1 MTRRTTAHASRAL
14 PRRSFLGTALGAATL
29 RGMGVS
35 LALPAFESLRA
46 PRAWAGAEP
55 AAAIR
60 MAFVYAPNGVIEKRW
75 KPEGAGADYT
85 PGPTLEPLSGL
96 RQDFQVVSGLAHRNG
111 TAGPDGAG
119 DHARAMSTI
128 LTGTRPRKTAGSD
141 IRAGVSVDQVAAH
154 AIGHQTRFPSLE
166 LTCDAVRRSGECDS
180 GYSCAYSFNMS
191 WRSAT
196 QPATPEANP
205 RLVFERLFG
214 AGPGADRAR
223 NLTARLV
230 ERRSILDFVA
240 DDARRMADSL
250 GHDDRHKFAE
260 YIDGVRQIER
270 QIERLESFGVPA
282 APDVDL
288 PDRPPALHRDHI
300 RLMADMM
307 VLAFQT
313 DSTRIATL
321 VLSSDGSNRTFPE
334 IEVTEGHHGL
344 SHHQDDPEKIEKIAR
359 IDRFYVEQF
368 AYLLQRLKEAKDAG
382 GKPLLDSSMVV
393 YTSGLSDGNHH
404 RHTDLPLVLAGQAG
418 GRLATGR
425 HLLLPDEQP
434 MSNLFL
440 TMLDIVGAP
449 VERFGDST
457 GRLDAVCG

>member
-1 MTRRTTAHASRAL
+1 MSHRPTNPTMSGISRRG
-14 PRRSFLGTALGAATL
+14 FLGTAAL

-35 LALPAFESLRA
+35 LALPAFESLLASRA
-46 PRAWAGAEP
+46 VAGADP
-55 AAAIR
+55 ASAVR
-60 MAFVYAPNGVIEKRW
+60 MAFVYVPNGVIVKDW
-75 KPEGAGADYT
+75 KPEGVGADYT
-85 PGPTLEPLSGL
+85 PGATLEPLAAL
-96 RQDFQVVSGLAHRNG
+96 RGDFQMVSGLAHRNG
-111 TAGPDGAG
+111 TAGRDGAG

-128 LTGTRPRKTAGSD
+128 LTGVRPRKTAGSD
-141 IRAGVSVDQVAAH
+141 IRAGISVDQVAAQR
-154 AIGHQTRFPSLE
+154 IGHLTRFPSLE

-191 WRSAT
+191 WRSES

-214 AGPGADRAR
+214 AGSGQDRAK
-223 NLTARLV
+223 NLTARLSQ
-230 ERRSILDFVA
+230 RRSILDFVA
-240 DDARRMADSL
+240 ADAQQLSGTL

-270 QIERLESFGVPA
+270 QIERLESFGVPN
-282 APDVDL
+282 APEMEL
-288 PDRPPALHRDHI
+288 PDRPPSLHRDHV
-300 RLMADMM
+300 RLMADMI

-334 IEVTEGHHGL
+334 IEVKDGHHEL
-344 SHHQDDPEKIEKIAR
+344 SHHQDDADKIAKISR

-368 AYLLQRLKEAKDAG
+368 AYLLGRLKETKDAG

-404 RHTDLPLVLAGQAG
+404 RHNDLPLILAGSGG
-418 GRLATGR
+418 GRLTPGR
-425 HLLLPDEQP
+425 HVLLPGEQP
-434 MSNLFL
+434 MTNLFL
-440 TMLDIVGAP
+440 TMLDIMGTP
-449 VERFGDST
+449 VDAFGDST